1 MVCATHIR
9 KTMILALVTIAVM
22 VMVPFSACAETHE
35 VEVAV
40 TFYYIDDVSIEFGSY
55 YSEGYHPLVILL
67 PSEVFF
73 SNKVTFEDKRS
84 GDDKRKV
91 KIKISIDENVKDWK
105 EKKYSGDYDWE
116 GNPKGEKKYNKEY
129 GTGVDTPYIA
139 TIYELYHKLGRDWV
153 QDDYTKVGEEA
164 QVFTLDGPYVE
175 GEPASVIL
183 DDDLIHVS
191 LDQGI
196 DPDDL

>member
-1 MVCATHIR
+1 MVCASKIR
-9 KTMILALVTIAVM
+9 KTMILALGIIAVM
-22 VMVPFSACAETHE
+22 VMVPFSACAETYE

-55 YSEGYHPLVILL
+55 YSDEYHPLVILL

-91 KIKISIDENVKDWK
+91 KIKISIDEKVKDWK
-105 EKKYSGDYDWE
+105 EKKYSGEYDWE
-116 GNPKGEKKYNKEY
+116 GNPKGEKKYTKEY

-139 TIYELYHKLGRDWV
+139 TIYELFHKVGGDWV
-153 QDDYTKVGEEA
+153 QDDYAKVGEEA
-164 QVFTLDGPYVE
+164 QVFTLSGPYKD

-183 DDDLIHVS
+183 DDDLIQLSV
-191 LDQGI
+191 DQGV